1 MPGTELQGFVSAW
14 LGLVFALVQSLLA
27 VPPSSLLERE
37 CLLCT
42 TVLYVRSMELALC
55 TGVQS
60 KEIVWVLRETLH
72 RDLWKILKL
81 KDGGDCWNWLGVCCC
96 MRWLWTYVDKGGD
109 VKGNFY
115 CQLGDIQSQHWNLC
129 ISVRDSLDQFNW
141 GTKTHSM

>member
-1 MPGTELQGFVSAW
+1 MPHTELQGFVSAW
-14 LGLVFALVQSLLA
+14 FGLVFALVQSLLA
-27 VPPSSLLERE
+27 ASLLERE

-42 TVLYVRSMELALC
+42 TALYVRSMELALC

-60 KEIVWVLRETLH
+60 KEIAWVLRETLH
-72 RDLWKILKL
+72 IDLWKIFKP
-81 KDGGDCWNWLGVCCC
+81 KDGGDCWNWLGACCC

-115 CQLGDIQSQHWNLC
+115 WQLGGIQSQHWNTHPG

-141 GTKTHSM
+141 GTKTHPM